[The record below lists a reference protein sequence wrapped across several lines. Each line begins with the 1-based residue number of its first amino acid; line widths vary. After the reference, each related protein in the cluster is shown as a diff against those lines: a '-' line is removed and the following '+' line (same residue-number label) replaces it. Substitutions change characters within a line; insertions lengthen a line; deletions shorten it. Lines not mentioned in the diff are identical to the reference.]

1 MPSTNGVR
9 RTFPGSR
16 AALERKVASVD
27 RLLAPTVRNALA
39 DPAGLALVWGYR
51 RWTHAELEVEV
62 LAAAR
67 KLAGLGLGAGARVAL
82 VSWNRPE
89 VVFLLHAAARVG
101 LTLAPLNARLTDF
114 EIAALLERLRPRAL
128 VADAQGAA
136 RSLDPGLA
144 RDAMIALDEPPD
156 RGWRAWTALPTR
168 PGEVGESVEPGHVHT
183 VLFSSGT
190 SGRPKGI
197 MLPWRSHLF
206 SALTSA
212 VPLRASARD
221 RWLLSLPMFHVGGW
235 SIAVRGAV
243 LGAAVEL
250 HPRFDAQATAGA
262 LTAGEVSLASVV
274 AAGLDAVLNR
284 LPPAPSRF
292 TPRAIL
298 LGGGPAPPALL
309 ERAALAGFKILT
321 TYGLTEAS
329 SQVTTLDLDDPT
341 DPSLSA
347 GKPLPLTTVRIV
359 DQDRRPLPAGE
370 EGEIEVRGPT
380 LLAGYL
386 DEPSATDLPSS
397 GWLRTGDFGRL
408 DQAGRLTVLARR
420 EDLIVSGGENVYP
433 AEVEGILQG
442 LPGVADAVVL
452 AIPHQRWGQVGV
464 AVVEVRPGVEVDPGR
479 LLEQLAARLAAFKVP
494 ERIVIVGALPR
505 TGAGKVDRRAARE
518 LVGPAGAS
526 DGQTS

>member
-1 MPSTNGVR
+1 
-9 RTFPGSR
+9 
-16 AALERKVASVD
+16 VAP
-27 RLLAPTVRNALA
+27 LLAPTARNALT
-39 DPAGLALVWGYR
+39 DPAGLALTWGDR
-51 RWTHAELEVEV
+51 NWTHAELEVEV

-67 KLAGLGLGAGARVAL
+67 RLAGLGLGAGARVAL

-89 VVFLLHAAARVG
+89 IIFLLHAATRLG
-101 LTLAPLNARLTDF
+101 LTLAPLNARLSDP
-114 EIAALLERLRPRAL
+114 ELAALLQRLRSRAL
-128 VADAQGAA
+128 IADAQGAA
-136 RSLDPGLA
+136 RSMESGWA
-144 RDAMIALDEPPD
+144 EGAKVALDNPPD
-156 RGWRAWTALPTR
+156 RDWRAWAALPAP
-168 PGEVGESVEPGHVHT
+168 PGEVGDTIDPGHVHT

-212 VPLRASARD
+212 VPLRASAKD
-221 RWLLSLPMFHVGGW
+221 RWLLTLPMFHVGGW

-250 HPRFDAQATAGA
+250 HPRFDDQATAES
-262 LTAGEVSLASVV
+262 LTAGEVTLASMV
-274 AAGLDAVLNR
+274 AAGLDAVLTR
-284 LPPAPSRF
+284 LPPTPSGF

-309 ERAALAGFKILT
+309 KRASLAGFKVLT
-321 TYGLTEAS
+321 TYGLTEAC

-359 DQDRRPLPAGE
+359 DPGRFPLPLRE

-386 DEPSATDLPSS
+386 DEPSAGDRLSS

-433 AEVEGILQG
+433 AEVEAILQG

-452 AIPHQRWGQVGV
+452 ATPHQRWGQVGV
-464 AVVEVRPGVEVDPGR
+464 ALVESRPGADIDPGR
-479 LLEQLAARLAAFKVP
+479 LLEELAARLAAFKVP
-494 ERIVIVGALPR
+494 ARIEIVAALPR

-518 LVGPAGAS
+518 LAGLAGAS
-526 DGQTS
+526 DGESI